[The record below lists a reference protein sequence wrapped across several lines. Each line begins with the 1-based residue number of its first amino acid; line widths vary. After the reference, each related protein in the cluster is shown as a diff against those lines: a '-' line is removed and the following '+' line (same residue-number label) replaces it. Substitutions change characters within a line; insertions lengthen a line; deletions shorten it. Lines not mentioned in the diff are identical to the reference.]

1 MNFGDQLHLPVVFV
15 ACGLGLAAAG
25 LLNALLPRRWSGA
38 DSAIVFFA
46 AIIAIIVAALGSGA
60 ALAVVIGAIAVSAIT
75 IRAVR
80 SQSVGSAMAAAA
92 AMLRSPRV
100 RWIAVGMVGGSLL
113 VFGVTSIDQ
122 SGNFEDVHT
131 LARLENVPKPAT
143 RAVAYAHS
151 DCGSAIPLRIA
162 TDDRPPDRLQEF
174 EHNVLQEHHW
184 TDHVIRKLPATD
196 DCNCHGWVFAGGH
209 YWLEADDV
217 ECILSENGYQPVTA
231 AQIGDLV
238 IYRNDAGAISHSG
251 IVLAV
256 LQDGVPIVESKWCW
270 MGVFLHQVGDTDY
283 GSNFTYYRTDRGSHL
298 MAGLPADKT
307 YTHSQR
313 TD

>member
-1 MNFGDQLHLPVVFV
+1 MNFGEHLQLPVVFV

-25 LLNALLPRRWSGA
+25 ILNAFLPRRWSGA

-46 AIIAIIVAALGSGA
+46 ASTAMIVAALGSGA

-80 SQSVGSAMAAAA
+80 SHSVGSAIAAATA
-92 AMLRSPRV
+92 ALRSPRV
-100 RWIAVGMVGGSLL
+100 RWIAVGTVGASLL

-122 SGNFEDVHT
+122 SGNFEDLQT
-131 LARLENVPKPAT
+131 LARLENLPKPAT

-151 DCGSAIPLRIA
+151 DCGSAIALRIA

-174 EHNVLQEHHW
+174 EQNVLQEHHW

-217 ECILSENGYQPVTA
+217 ECILSENGYQAMTA
-231 AQIGDLV
+231 PQIGDLV

-251 IVLAV
+251 IVRAV
-256 LQDGVPIVESKWCW
+256 LQDGVPIIESKWCW

-298 MAGLPADKT
+298 MAGLPADKF
-307 YTHSQR
+307 YTQSQR

>member
-1 MNFGDQLHLPVVFV
+1 MNFGDPLQLPVVFV

-25 LLNALLPRRWSGA
+25 LLNALLPRRWCGA

-46 AIIAIIVAALGSGA
+46 AAIAIIVAALGSSS
-60 ALAVVIGAIAVSAIT
+60 ALAIVIGAVAASTIT
-75 IRAVR
+75 IRVVR
-80 SQSVGSAMAAAA
+80 SESFGTAMAAAA
-92 AMLRSPRV
+92 ATLRSPRV
-100 RWIAVGMVGGSLL
+100 RWIAVGMIGASLL
-113 VFGVTSIDQ
+113 VFGVTSIDR
-122 SGNFEDVHT
+122 SGNFEDAQS
-131 LARLENVPKPAT
+131 LARLENLPKPET

-151 DCGSAIPLRIA
+151 DCGSAIALRVA
-162 TDDRPPDRLQEF
+162 TDDRPPERLQEF
-174 EHNVLQEHHW
+174 EHSVLQDHHW

-217 ECILSENGYQPVTA
+217 ECVLSENGYQSVTA
-231 AQIGDLV
+231 PQVGDLV

-251 IVLAV
+251 LVRAL
-256 LQDGVPIVESKWCW
+256 LPDGVPIVESKWCW

-307 YTHSQR
+307 YIQSQR